1 MHRFLIVALS
11 VAVFGGGLAS
21 ADDHEDPYLWLEEVE
36 GEKALK
42 WVEERSAMD
51 TDVLESVPEFGEI
64 HQKTIEIYT
73 SDDRIPAPSIRG
85 SWIYNYWRDTEHV
98 RGIWRRT
105 FLDEYLKAAPS
116 WETVLDLDALAE
128 AEEHLVIGGE
138 EERVVLHRFFGNGNR
153 NEQPVPGPL
162 PEAVA
167 IGHLVPILVKTGI
180 FQKTLLQ
187 TVAVLEAEPAQA
199 VL

>member
-51 TDVLESVPEFGEI
+51 TAVLEAVPEFGEI

-128 AEEHLVIGGE
+128 AEGENWVWKGADCLAPDYRHCMISLSRGGADAAVQREFDTTTKYFVDGGQEHA
-138 EERVVLHRFFGNGNR
+138 R
-153 NEQPVPGPL
+153 
-162 PEAVA
+162 
-167 IGHLVPILVKTGI
+167 
-180 FQKTLLQ
+180 
-187 TVAVLEAEPAQA
+187 LEGCRHA
-199 VL
+199 LDRH